1 MAVGLLSW
9 HVARDATLGSA
20 AAVELPAWWA
30 PEGGCW
36 QAAKGLAQPCPAGP
50 GATPSPTHC
59 PPTAGLLIIK
69 QGGDIAYSYAEKTF
83 GDHAPMEEVLAAAKK
98 AGGKQ

>member
-1 MAVGLLSW
+1 MPPWGRRLLLSC
-9 HVARDATLGSA
+9 RLGGPLKA
-20 AAVELPAWWA
+20 GVGKLH
-30 PEGGCW
+30 
-36 QAAKGLAQPCPAGP
+36 KGWRSLCPADP
-50 GATPSPTHC
+50 GATPPPTHC
-59 PPTAGLLIIK
+59 RPTAGLLIIK